1 MTARAGVRG
10 VVNSLGTVV
19 RRAGSTV
26 SRRSP
31 GRAVLALA
39 ELSLT
44 QMGIPGAVACCEYL
58 AGWLGTSEGDSPR
71 VPPASATSA
80 SDHEGS

>member
-1 MTARAGVRG
+1 MTASAGVRG
-10 VVNSLGTVV
+10 LVNSVGSVV
-19 RRAGSTV
+19 RRVGSTV

-58 AGWLGTSEGDSPR
+58 AGWWATSESDSPR
-71 VPPASATSA
+71 VPPGSATSA
-80 SDHEGS
+80 SDHERS